1 MLLAAVL
8 LLGALAGCG
17 KETASSGA
25 GSAAPD
31 GSEAPAEAKV
41 FHVKDYGAVG
51 DGVADDYNAVKKAL
65 DEAIAY
71 DGTKVVQFEKD
82 ATYLMAK
89 VQSHGGKAAYM
100 CIGSNIAA
108 PHHNDHFNFDESSL
122 LTGLRLYVSTVWE
135 IMHR

>member
-1 MLLAAVL
+1 MRMRKGLRFVGALLAAVL

-51 DGVADDYNAVKKAL
+51 DGVADDYNAVKKRSTRRL
-65 DEAIAY
+65 
-71 DGTKVVQFEKD
+71 
-82 ATYLMAK
+82 LMT
-89 VQSHGGKAAYM
+89 
-100 CIGSNIAA
+100 A
-108 PHHNDHFNFDESSL
+108 PRSYSL
-122 LTGLRLYVSTVWE
+122 KRMPPT
-135 IMHR
+135 